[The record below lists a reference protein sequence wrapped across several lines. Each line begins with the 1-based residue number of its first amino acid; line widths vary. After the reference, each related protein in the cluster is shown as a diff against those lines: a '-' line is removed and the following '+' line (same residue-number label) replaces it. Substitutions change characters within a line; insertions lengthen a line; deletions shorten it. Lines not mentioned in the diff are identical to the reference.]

1 MADTKKLDNMFSEFD
16 ETECVMI
23 AAGIEEAAVD
33 HDVEKI
39 ANDEEEDDLFD
50 ETIEDIGQ
58 TFTME
63 DIPAQNYRKTDCE
76 VIAKESEDRLEEA
89 VMGLLEGEE
98 FDDDVEDIADDDD
111 NDLIDDDEFEDYI
124 DECL

>member
-63 DIPAQNYRKTDCE
+63 DIPAQSYRKAACE

-89 VMGLLEGEE
+89 VMELLEGEE

>member
-23 AAGIEEAAVD
+23 AAGIEEAAID

-63 DIPAQNYRKTDCE
+63 DIPAQNYRKAASE

-89 VMGLLEGEE
+89 VMELLEGEE

>member
-16 ETECVMI
+16 ETECVMT

-63 DIPAQNYRKTDCE
+63 DIPAQNYRKAACE

-89 VMGLLEGEE
+89 VMELLEGEE